1 MNLEQLRREWVS
13 ASAQK
18 GALQAQIWDARAQEY
33 IEKPL
38 PLPQKNPFLKYMAEK
53 VQINK
58 EMSILDIG
66 CGAGAYSLVLAKHA
80 GQVVGTDVSSGMI
93 AGAEDRAH
101 RLGLSNVQFFCEDWG
116 VADVERL
123 GWQDAFDVVFA
134 HMTPAVCD
142 FATLEKLLSCAKKH
156 CFLVK
161 PARRTDKV
169 QDEAFAQAGVP
180 LQRAQMDD
188 MIQNTFA
195 FLWMMGI
202 CPEVTYRDEIWQIR
216 RTTED
221 MTQWCAGRARLV
233 RGLSPK
239 EEQRIAS
246 YLEAVSENGYVEET
260 VTTKI
265 VTMYWNMEEMMR

>member
-1 MNLEQLRREWVS
+1 MNKALRISFELRNTYRVN
-13 ASAQK
+13 A
-18 GALQAQIWDARAQEY
+18 
-33 IEKPL
+33 
-38 PLPQKNPFLKYMAEK
+38 
-53 VQINK
+53 
-58 EMSILDIG
+58 IL
-66 CGAGAYSLVLAKHA
+66 YSLR
-80 GQVVGTDVSSGMI
+80 QIPVSYT
-93 AGAEDRAH
+93 H
-101 RLGLSNVQFFCEDWG
+101 L
-116 VADVERL
+116 
-123 GWQDAFDVVFA
+123 VFA

-221 MTQWCAGRARLV
+221 MTQWCACL
-233 RGLSPK
+233 LYTSPA
-239 EEQRIAS
+239 IMPD
-246 YLEAVSENGYVEET
+246 ET
-260 VTTKI
+260 SVPTT
-265 VTMYWNMEEMMR
+265 

>member
-33 IEKPL
+33 MEKPL
-38 PLPQKNPFLKYMAEK
+38 PLPRRDPFLKYMEEK

-93 AGAEDRAH
+93 AGAGDRAH

-116 VADVERL
+116 AADVERI
-123 GWQDAFDVVFA
+123 
-134 HMTPAVCD
+134 
-142 FATLEKLLSCAKKH
+142 KH

-161 PARRTDKV
+161 PARCTDKV
-169 QDEAFAQAGVP
+169 QDEAFARAGVP

-216 RTTED
+216 RSTED

-233 RGLSPK
+233 RGLSQK

-265 VTMYWNMEEMMR
+265 VTMYWNMEEMMRQASGEETGWIRKNFGKNVSHFTAMNAEA